1 MSAVV
6 LVAVA
11 TFTGAS
17 ARLGAETLL
26 QQLGGAPQSAN
37 GALPDPSSRMVVL
50 LFDLGGLSADD
61 TRRAVDASAKFVE
74 SAAPSDRVAIV
85 TMSTK
90 LRVVTDFTADHA
102 VLTALL
108 QSPELLQPAAG
119 GLIEQPDADTRL
131 RAITTVCQTIA
142 PIQERKAMLY
152 FGGAAV
158 GRDAVDQAE
167 LNNATNA
174 CRRGNVQIY
183 PVDARGLAPLATA
196 PQR

>member
-26 QQLGGAPQSAN
+26 QQLGGAPRSAS
-37 GALPDPSSRMVVL
+37 GALPDPSTRMVVL
-50 LFDLGGLSADD
+50 FFDVAGMSADD

-85 TMSTK
+85 TMSTR

-102 VLTALL
+102 VLTAAL

-119 GLIEQPDADTRL
+119 GLIEQSPVDARL
-131 RAITTVCQTIA
+131 RAISTVCQTIA
-142 PIQERKAMLY
+142 SIQERKAMMY
-152 FGGAAV
+152 FSSGISRSA
-158 GRDAVDQAE
+158 DDSQTE

-174 CRRGNVQIY
+174 CRRSNVLIF
-183 PVDARGLAPLATA
+183 PVDTRGLAAMATA
-196 PQR
+196 PR